1 MSRSDQVIN
10 AFGRQNENIKK
21 LEILIQ
27 ILNAAAAIVSSVEI
41 VRVLLTHYRRP
52 RPGAAAG
59 RSLDLSWMIWSRPRS
74 RPRSSFQ
81 FCCSLFC
88 SWPRG
93 TNAFNRQR
101 RRQIEIKLNFTIS
114 LIISDDGLISFLN
127 FYSCSHLIIPKL
139 MLRSTKSREDKN
151 ESRAQIEE
159 LRITLLIT
167 RCFILDCIGI
177 P

>member
-1 MSRSDQVIN
+1 MDD
-10 AFGRQNENIKK
+10 
-21 LEILIQ
+21 L
-27 ILNAAAAIVSSVEI
+27 
-41 VRVLLTHYRRP
+41 VLL
-52 RPGAAAG
+52 PGPGHAVHFNFVVVYSA
-59 RSLDLSWMIWSRPRS
+59 
-74 RPRSSFQ
+74 
-81 FCCSLFC
+81 
-88 SWPRG
+88 RG
-93 TNAFNRQR
+93 PVVRAYAFDRQR